1 MLCIFEIPID
11 KFQHVPPLITTD
23 EGLIAR
29 KEPKSNTNPL
39 GENFLKKCSV
49 PISPIVGQI
58 GTPLLYCVVPISPAL
73 TIFFR
78 FYKIY
83 HNKIE

>member
-29 KEPKSNTNPL
+29 KEPKFNTNPL
-39 GENFLKKCSV
+39 GENLKKN
-49 PISPIVGQI
+49 
-58 GTPLLYCVVPISPAL
+58 AL
-73 TIFFR
+73 SQLAP
-78 FYKIY
+78 
-83 HNKIE
+83 